1 MVRMK
6 KHLGTK
12 QGGKDFSATSPDT
25 ASVTESVPDHEEDKG
40 KKDRRRVRGQFAR

>member
-1 MVRMK
+1 MK

-12 QGGKDFSATSPDT
+12 QGGKRFLRQQALTRQ
-25 ASVTESVPDHEEDKG
+25 ASQKVYPDHEEDKG